1 MLVFRHPKYYEEMR
15 KRAKKFQKEQA
26 DKLTSQQ
33 AGGRVGP
40 KATSSQ
46 ADKPASDQASSGSRT
61 NKR

>member
-1 MLVFRHPKYYEEMR
+1 MHVFKHPKYYEEFRRRAKREQAR
-15 KRAKKFQKEQA
+15 KRAEEE
-26 DKLTSQQ
+26 
-33 AGGRVGP
+33 GRVGP

>member
-1 MLVFRHPKYYEEMR
+1 MHVFKHPKFYEEFRQRAKREQAR
-15 KRAKKFQKEQA
+15 KRAEE
-26 DKLTSQQ
+26 
-33 AGGRVGP
+33 GGRVGP